1 MFFFLAIMP
10 IKKIIPYSLSGI
22 CKKCSNICNFVRT
35 DCCSAL
41 YSLDKKT
48 GNAIAMGENVPITD
62 DVLTLIDDNFSQI
75 KNCPYCGNEIN
86 SDFEYCPKCGK
97 KL

>member
-1 MFFFLAIMP
+1 MYVP
-10 IKKIIPYSLSGI
+10 TV
-22 CKKCSNICNFVRT
+22 VRLFT
-35 DCCSAL
+35 VWI
-41 YSLDKKT
+41 KKT
-48 GNAIAMGENVPITD
+48 GNAIARGENVPITD